1 MLLEYVLFVVI
12 VVLALIAN
20 VVLGKIEEGMIE
32 RAHVSL
38 WFGGGM
44 SISRYERELIWGS
57 IAIGVVAGVLLPL
70 TLFGTTVTPRVILGS
85 SVVSGGLSF
94 IIGYSFMHSPRWM
107 HERTSLSEDIEVR
120 RVAGG
125 RSR

>member
-20 VVLGKIEEGMIE
+20 VVLGMIE